1 MAIED
6 FAECYATK
14 VGTTV
19 DLVVDFWRQFGDEKL
34 RQLLSW
40 YRSLS
45 PQSISAISFF
55 AGSFSDVLKKILKNV
70 IGIEAAEALVLFSGA
85 AAWTTL
91 ISACLEC
98 EERL

>member
-6 FAECYATK
+6 FADCYATR
-14 VGTTV
+14 VGVTV
-19 DLVVDFWRQFGDEKL
+19 EQTAAFWQQFGEDKL
-34 RQLLSW
+34 RQLIFW

-45 PQSISAISFF
+45 PQSVAVLSFF
-55 AGSFSDVLKKILKNV
+55 AGSFSEVLKKMLKNV
-70 IGIEAAEALVLFSGA
+70 VGIEAAEGLIIFAGA